1 MNNLKEINFKIRMCY
16 YFYDIIKFG
25 DFNLDNILKD
35 EKSYGSISVDNF
47 LYKKFTGAEP
57 QRIRVDKIKAFI
69 RVYGGTRYLVLF
81 GGKKYDFIYRYLAM
95 GFKPSTTQ
103 FVNKLIGQFG

>member
-1 MNNLKEINFKIRMCY
+1 MNNLKEINFKIRICY

-57 QRIRVDKIKAFI
+57 
-69 RVYGGTRYLVLF
+69 
-81 GGKKYDFIYRYLAM
+81 
-95 GFKPSTTQ
+95 
-103 FVNKLIGQFG
+103 